1 MGGLIQ
7 INWHAWRY
15 EDYAEGG
22 LSNPPT
28 DRYPLPCPDKNC
40 SICYKEK
47 KMNTSKVIPMVVGK
61 DIFTDSPRVEKIR
74 YVKHPEKGASQMMA
88 ILDLLEEHKKPIAVS
103 ALLEELAQYSKL
115 VTKQTPKRIFDYYQN
130 RMLDNGYIE
139 IVLED
144 K

>member
-7 INWHAWRY
+7 IGWHAWRY
-15 EDYAEGG
+15 EDYAYGE
-22 LSNPPT
+22 LTKLPT
-28 DRYPLPCPDKNC
+28 DRYPLPCPNKDC

-47 KMNTSKVIPMVVGK
+47 KMTKVIPMVKGK
-61 DIFTDSPRVEKIR
+61 DIFTDKPRVEKIQ

-88 ILDLLEEHKKPIAVS
+88 ILDLLEEHKEPIAVDT
-103 ALLEELAQYSKL
+103 LLGELAQYSKL

-130 RMLDNGYIE
+130 RMLDNGYIK
-139 IVLED
+139 IILED

>member
-1 MGGLIQ
+1 
-7 INWHAWRY
+7 
-15 EDYAEGG
+15 
-22 LSNPPT
+22 
-28 DRYPLPCPDKNC
+28 
-40 SICYKEK
+40 
-47 KMNTSKVIPMVVGK
+47 
-61 DIFTDSPRVEKIR
+61 
-74 YVKHPEKGASQMMA
+74 MMA
-88 ILDLLEEHKKPIAVS
+88 ILDLLEEHKKPIAVG